1 MDSKVVQQK
10 HKLSKKKKKKR
21 EEGRKKKELRREKRE
36 ERSILCV
43 SSVRLIKKPCHE
55 VGQTLD
61 IYIGNERVWA
71 VFYIL

>member
-1 MDSKVVQQK
+1 M
-10 HKLSKKKKKKR
+10 
-21 EEGRKKKELRREKRE
+21 KRE

-61 IYIGNERVWA
+61 IYIGNERV
-71 VFYIL
+71 

>member
-10 HKLSKKKKKKR
+10 YKLSKKQMKKKKR
-21 EEGRKKKELRREKRE
+21 VK
-36 ERSILCV
+36 RSILCV

-61 IYIGNERVWA
+61 IYIGNERV
-71 VFYIL
+71 